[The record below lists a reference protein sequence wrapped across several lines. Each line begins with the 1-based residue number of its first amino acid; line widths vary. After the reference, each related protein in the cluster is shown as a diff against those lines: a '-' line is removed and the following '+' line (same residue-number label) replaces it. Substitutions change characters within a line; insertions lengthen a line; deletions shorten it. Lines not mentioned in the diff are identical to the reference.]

1 MDDRIRQGVD
11 AHRVGQWKQE
21 SEDDRG
27 GLVEG
32 YLQALTESRLCARCG
47 GDIVD
52 VIWKLA
58 FRDGELVARQCR
70 QLGGEG
76 GDAALSKRLDL
87 PTHIANG
94 IPRTMAG
101 LLRSGK
107 KIYAGLSALVSMV
120 MPASMTSVPSTLK
133 PA

>member
-27 GLVEG
+27 GLGEG

-58 FRDGELVARQCR
+58 FRGGELVARQCR
-70 QLGGEG
+70 QLGGEV
-76 GDAALSKRLDL
+76 AMRL
-87 PTHIANG
+87 
-94 IPRTMAG
+94 
-101 LLRSGK
+101 
-107 KIYAGLSALVSMV
+107 
-120 MPASMTSVPSTLK
+120 
-133 PA
+133 